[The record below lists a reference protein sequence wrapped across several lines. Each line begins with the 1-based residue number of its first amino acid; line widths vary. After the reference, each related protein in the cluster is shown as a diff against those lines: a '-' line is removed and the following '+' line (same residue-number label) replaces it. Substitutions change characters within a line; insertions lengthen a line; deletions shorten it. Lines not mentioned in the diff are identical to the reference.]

1 MQSQTCIAYNYYHLE
16 SLRRFP
22 FKTLRERVG
31 GGEYIDSAMERME
44 NCIELS
50 ETGKTFNSFILL
62 SFHLLLCPS
71 LPWWFCCVVRTIILY
86 AVTVMTTVQLKCLQP
101 REPQPAGSERLLLLQ
116 FAYSPPLKLDTE
128 QRAGERER
136 RDGGGGMINL

>member
-22 FKTLRERVG
+22 FKTLREREG

-71 LPWWFCCVVRTIILY
+71 LPW
-86 AVTVMTTVQLKCLQP
+86 
-101 REPQPAGSERLLLLQ
+101 
-116 FAYSPPLKLDTE
+116 
-128 QRAGERER
+128 
-136 RDGGGGMINL
+136 